1 MDTGGDQSLGRYDSL
16 LFAALVGQLLQEKT
30 NNLAAPMEL
39 SLVPR
44 TALLS
49 LMILMFLA
57 LSNTGG
63 GAFIYFQF

>member
-1 MDTGGDQSLGRYDSL
+1 MELVDELARESRLRKAILSISDRYDY
-16 LFAALVGQLLQEKT
+16 V
-30 NNLAAPMEL
+30 
-39 SLVPR
+39 LVPR